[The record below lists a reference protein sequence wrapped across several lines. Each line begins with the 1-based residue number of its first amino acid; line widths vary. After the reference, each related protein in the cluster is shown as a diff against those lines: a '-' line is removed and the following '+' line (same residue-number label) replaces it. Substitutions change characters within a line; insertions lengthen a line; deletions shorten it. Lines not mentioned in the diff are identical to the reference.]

1 MYVTQA
7 EARITCDK
15 NVSVWVSIVS
25 YKKNLRTI
33 IPERI
38 GGGIWDSPTTEYH
51 SQSIL
56 IW

>member
-25 YKKNLRTI
+25 NKKNLRTI
-33 IPERI
+33 IPGRM
-38 GGGIWDSPTTEYH
+38 GGAVWNLPAK
-51 SQSIL
+51 
-56 IW
+56 